1 MLWDAETYSVESRA
15 TGSSNDEE
23 CDGISF
29 SLCIFEKSKMKEVVK
44 FSTQKGFYR

>member
-23 CDGISF
+23 SDGIFF
-29 SLCIFEKSKMKEVVK
+29 SLCIFEKSKMKKVVK
-44 FSTQKGFYR
+44 FLTQKGFYR